1 VDADINHQIMT
12 ALSIH
17 QKHTARTLIL
27 LFPRSVRSN
36 LGIVAS
42 AALLIYVAA
51 MNCRAGQPKDT
62 GSQAAHPVPVEV
74 LIENHAFSPKSITI
88 PVGGKITWINR
99 DSAAHTITAVG
110 IEPKKSPVLKQ
121 GQSVS
126 DTFSN
131 PGTFPYFCSIH
142 PDMTGTVI
150 VK

>member
-1 VDADINHQIMT
+1 VAADINHQIMT
-12 ALSIH
+12 ALTIH
-17 QKHTARTLIL
+17 QKHTARTLIM

-51 MNCRAGQPKDT
+51 MNCRAGQPKDS
-62 GSQAAHPVPVEV
+62 GSQAAHPAQVEV
-74 LIENHAFSPKSITI
+74 VIENHAFSPKSITI

-99 DSAAHTITAVG
+99 DSAPHTITAVG

-142 PDMTGTVI
+142 PAMTGTVI

>member
-1 VDADINHQIMT
+1 MT
-12 ALSIH
+12 APSN
-17 QKHTARTLIL
+17 QGKRSASTLIA

-42 AALLIYVAA
+42 AVLLAYVAA
-51 MNCRAGQPKDT
+51 MNCRAGQPKES
-62 GSQAAHPVPVEV
+62 GSQAAHPATVEIV
-74 LIENHAFSPKSITI
+74 IANHAFSPGSVTI
-88 PVGGKITWINR
+88 PVGGKITWTNR
-99 DSAAHTITAVG
+99 DSAPHTITAEG

-131 PGTFPYFCSIH
+131 PGTFPYACSIH
-142 PDMTGTVI
+142 PDMTGKII